1 MVLRLSYSI
10 DVDSPGL
17 WSLQTDQVPQQSAL
31 SATGPAEDGEN
42 ASSLYIEG
50 YVFHEHACAPTYP
63 QIVNDY
69 VWPR

>member
-1 MVLRLSYSI
+1 VVPRFSNSVDI
-10 DVDSPGL
+10 DSPGL

-50 YVFHEHACAPTYP
+50 YVFHENGRAPT
-63 QIVNDY
+63 
-69 VWPR
+69 